1 MLLIPLEQIEKKQYE
16 QELLD
21 LGIKKIIKLAI
32 VFDGK
37 NVLVQEGGDKQI

>member
-1 MLLIPLEQIEKKQYE
+1 MLLIQQIEKKQYE

-37 NVLVQEGGDKQI
+37 NVLVQEG